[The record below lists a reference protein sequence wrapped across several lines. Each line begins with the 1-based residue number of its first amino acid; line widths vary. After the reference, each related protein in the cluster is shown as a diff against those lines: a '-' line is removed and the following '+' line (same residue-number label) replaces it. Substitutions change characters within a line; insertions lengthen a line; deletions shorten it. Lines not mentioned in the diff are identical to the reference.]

1 MSKRIEEEEVRRRA
15 GFVCEYCRLPQ
26 ATSHLAFPLDHIVSR
41 QHRDESVSDNLAL
54 CCPHCNLHKGPNLAG
69 IDRVTGQLTRL
80 FHPRH
85 DRWDEHF
92 RWDGATIVGLTDVG
106 RTTMQVL
113 AMNEPN
119 EVLAR
124 QMLMLEGRMQSG

>member
-1 MSKRIEEEEVRRRA
+1 
-15 GFVCEYCRLPQ
+15 
-26 ATSHLAFPLDHIVSR
+26 
-41 QHRDESVSDNLAL
+41 
-54 CCPHCNLHKGPNLAG
+54 
-69 IDRVTGQLTRL
+69 VTGQLTRL